1 MIPLTPAWPR
11 QPASPLPAFAYI
23 TGREPAAPL
32 PFPQEER
39 NQTRGTPRPA
49 DRAQPQLQISTSA
62 WRKAARA
69 SHSRLLLA
77 STLLFL
83 IAMMLVLGLMNIQQQ
98 AHATAT
104 ASSLPYAPYHGK
116 LVLNDPLHNPG
127 TTWETSQNSTR
138 CAFHAG
144 SYHVIA
150 AQDTTFA
157 TCRARGLALTNFAL
171 QVEMTLLSGDRGGI
185 VFRLSQ
191 AGGYFFS
198 LDRAGHY
205 SLAFFNDKTSTS
217 LLNGSSSA
225 IVPGQAY
232 LLAVIAVDQQ
242 LELYVNQQK
251 IASVRTTTFN
261 RGTIAVGALAIRQ
274 FTEATFNDLKVWQL

>member
-98 AHATAT
+98 AHATA
-104 ASSLPYAPYHGK
+104 SSLPYAPYHGK

-127 TTWETSQNSTR
+127 AIWETSQSSTR